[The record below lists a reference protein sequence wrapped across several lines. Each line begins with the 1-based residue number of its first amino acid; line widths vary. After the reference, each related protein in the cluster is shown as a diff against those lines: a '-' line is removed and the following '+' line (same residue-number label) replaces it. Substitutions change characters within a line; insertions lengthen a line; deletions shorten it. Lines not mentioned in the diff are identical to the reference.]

1 MTVPSNPQA
10 PHTIVIGVEYHIY
23 MKTTSGELSGIP
35 IQKANTL
42 FQIECSDQAS
52 AIKLAS
58 DFLQDFKKYE

>member
-1 MTVPSNPQA
+1 
-10 PHTIVIGVEYHIY
+10 